1 MYDYVRSQSKKLKS
15 KRKENSAKE
24 KKKKYPYSL
33 YESRKSKL
41 KLTSCFILQLV
52 SREFSL
58 EFSGRHKC
66 WSLRVESQNRE
77 NHMKTEVRKSRR
89 ELQAQRPCNGT
100 GWAKEDQGSKR
111 RRNWRD
117 REDASW
123 EQPQPSG
130 IHQVLLRVLIS
141 EKDSSSIHPSQALL
155 PVFIKPDHPVAQ
167 PLGLRREDHK
177 ESTLTIYN
185 CHK

>member
-24 KKKKYPYSL
+24 KKKEYPYSL

-117 REDASW
+117 REDVSW
-123 EQPQPSG
+123 SSHSHLEFTRSCSG
-130 IHQVLLRVLIS
+130 
-141 EKDSSSIHPSQALL
+141 SSSVRRTHHQSIPPRPSFLFSSNLIIQLL
-155 PVFIKPDHPVAQ
+155 NP
-167 PLGLRREDHK
+167 
-177 ESTLTIYN
+177 
-185 CHK
+185 